1 MNLLNF
7 LEANAIEFRQN
18 EKLSEHTNFKIG
30 GRCKLMCFPNSIPK
44 AVKLLKFLV
53 LNKIRYYVLG
63 NGTNMLCS
71 DLGYDG
77 IIVKLTNL
85 KDYKISKNKVFAS
98 AGINLFQL
106 NKMLAK
112 FGLSG
117 LEFSYGIP
125 GSVGGAITMNAGV
138 NCESVGD
145 YVESVKIFDGK
156 KIATISKEKM
166 NFSYRH
172 SLAQDSNI
180 VVLGATFVLK
190 FDKTETIE
198 FRQNEF
204 LQKRLSSQPY
214 SEASAGS
221 VFKRLD
227 NGEKPLSKIIDELGL
242 KGTRIGGAEISTIHA
257 GFIVNKG
264 QATCKDVLD
273 LVKYIRERVCSSFG
287 IVPEL
292 EIKLLGEID
301 DFKR

>member
-1 MNLLNF
+1 MNLLDF
-7 LEANAIEFRQN
+7 LQENKIEFRQN
-18 EKLSEHTNFKIG
+18 ELLSQHTNFKIG
-30 GRCKLMCFPNSIPK
+30 GRCSLMCFPNSISK
-44 AVKLLKFLV
+44 TINLLKFL
-53 LNKIRYYVLG
+53 NANNIQYYVLG

-71 DLGYDG
+71 DLGYEG
-77 IIVKLTNL
+77 VIIKLTSL
-85 KDYKISKNKVFAS
+85 KDYKITKNKVFAS
-98 AGINLFQL
+98 AGINLFAL
-106 NKMLAK
+106 NKILAN

-125 GSVGGAITMNAGV
+125 GSVGGAVTMNAGAYG
-138 NCESVGD
+138 ESIGD
-145 YVESVKIFDGK
+145 YIESVKAFDGK
-156 KIATISKEKM
+156 KIVTLSKEKM

-172 SLAQDSNI
+172 SLCQEKPI
-180 VVLGATFVLK
+180 VILGATFVLANK
-190 FDKTETIE
+190 DVENIKQK
-198 FRQNEF
+198 QNEF
-204 LQKRLSSQPY
+204 LQKRLNSQPY
-214 SEASAGS
+214 HEPCAGS

-242 KGTRIGGAEISTIHA
+242 KGKRVGDAEISTIHA

-273 LVKYIRERVCSSFG
+273 LIQYIRNKVFSSEG